1 MGSLT
6 VIPEPLELAPGEQWF
21 TRIYSPDVLKA
32 LGSKPLWK
40 VDEQTHTVYGLSTAQ
55 VPDADKEIADY
66 DGSKQSY
73 QEWSDATE
81 VVTSAAGQRISKG
94 NIRLQH
100 TTQIAGKATRFDY
113 LDDKKQIFA
122 LTEPIKDDK
131 IWDLLAGG
139 FVTGF
144 SHAGRYLWRRCN
156 DCGYDL
162 PSGNY
167 CPQCHKEV
175 CALYRPSLSEI
186 SYVDRPCLGIAVFQF
201 VKTSGQVELRK
212 FVAPAAKKVLVDLG
226 ELAELARASFA
237 QAMAD
242 LEKRAR
248 SPIGQFANNA
258 PGPEHDAAVA
268 AGYEHQRTGTQ
279 TDGAAEPVTT
289 RSYAHPSGASLTLCE
304 DGRWTH
310 ADGKGRTTTGTGAE
324 AFSSHLAACHAKKS
338 ADGAGK
344 DVTEMSEE
352 EVQKLVSDQVAMAL
366 KARAKKDDDGDDDD
380 DDGGE
385 QIECPVCGAEI
396 DVSADDDDDEIE
408 CPECGAEVALK
419 AHKARKAA
427 RARLADLRKQI
438 ADAIDR
444 RTVAL
449 RKDMTQVG
457 RLADILQGI
466 RWLQQSSFWE
476 GQMEQDD
483 RDFAIADRLGDWLQ
497 EGVNILNA
505 IVADETSELTTDLVP
520 PALKAAT
527 NNEGDDAMNREAI
540 ELLNKAAK
548 GLKGHFGKAAGF
560 HEQVA
565 AAHKAAGESDKEMA
579 DAHKS
584 FGKVPEKAE
593 DEQGKAHKAFH
604 KVGFDH
610 HTAKAAHHE
619 KMHKLHSAMC
629 DACKAAAADLGGAE
643 AKADNG
649 GDLNKALGD
658 TQAAILEPI
667 TKALAALE
675 KLDAMGKAIETLQAD
690 VTKMGNETLPTLVKG
705 AGAPGLVER
714 PISTPTPEPAAAPNS
729 SNLFA

>member
-1 MGSLT
+1 MLT
-6 VIPEPLELAPGEQWF
+6 
-21 TRIYSPDVLKA
+21 RK
-32 LGSKPLWK
+32 
-40 VDEQTHTVYGLSTAQ
+40 LS
-55 VPDADKEIADY
+55 DY

-81 VVTSAAGQRISKG
+81 VVTSAAGQRNSEG

-131 IWDLLAGG
+131 YGTFWPVALLRGSAMPGG
-139 FVTGF
+139 TCGVAAMTADMTFQVATTARSATRRYARCTARHYRKFRTSTARASVSRF
-144 SHAGRYLWRRCN
+144 S
-156 DCGYDL
+156 
-162 PSGNY
+162 S
-167 CPQCHKEV
+167 
-175 CALYRPSLSEI
+175 SS
-186 SYVDRPCLGIAVFQF
+186 
-201 VKTSGQVELRK
+201 KTRGQVEIRK

-258 PGPEHDAAVA
+258 SGPEHDAAAA

-324 AFSSHLAACHAKKS
+324 ALSSHLAACHTKKS

-385 QIECPVCGAEI
+385 QIECPLCGAEI
-396 DVSADDDDDEIE
+396 DVPADDDDDEIE
-408 CPECGAEVALK
+408 CPECRAEVALK

-466 RWLQQSSFWE
+466 PGSS
-476 GQMEQDD
+476 
-483 RDFAIADRLGDWLQ
+483 
-497 EGVNILNA
+497 
-505 IVADETSELTTDLVP
+505 S
-520 PALKAAT
+520 
-527 NNEGDDAMNREAI
+527 
-540 ELLNKAAK
+540 LLS
-548 GLKGHFGKAAGF
+548 GKARWSRMTGISPSPT
-560 HEQVA
+560 
-565 AAHKAAGESDKEMA
+565 G
-579 DAHKS
+579 
-584 FGKVPEKAE
+584 
-593 DEQGKAHKAFH
+593 
-604 KVGFDH
+604 
-610 HTAKAAHHE
+610 
-619 KMHKLHSAMC
+619 SATGC
-629 DACKAAAADLGGAE
+629 RRGSISS
-643 AKADNG
+643 
-649 GDLNKALGD
+649 
-658 TQAAILEPI
+658 TQSLRMKP
-667 TKALAALE
+667 
-675 KLDAMGKAIETLQAD
+675 
-690 VTKMGNETLPTLVKG
+690 
-705 AGAPGLVER
+705 R
-714 PISTPTPEPAAAPNS
+714 NS
-729 SNLFA
+729 PRI